1 MNSRPT
7 VEDLDRPLRVLA
19 GPGAGK
25 TQLLVD
31 LYADLVRGGY
41 ASRSQILVLT
51 FSNAAAEELGRRIDE
66 LLRDSY
72 DQAWVSTF
80 HSFCLRLLRDH
91 RPSLSLLMS
100 GFQERVAMGRVLSE
114 CGEDVLG
121 ELDPLRRSAGMARDA
136 LSFIALLKQ
145 NRVHP
150 SELAL
155 LTEIDGSPRLR
166 ALGRLYRAYQDRLE
180 AAGLQDFRDLV
191 NEAIALLDARPDVL
205 RLLRQRF
212 RYVLVDEFQDVDPA
226 QFDLL
231 RLLAAPG
238 AGPRL
243 LVAGDPDQSIYG
255 FRGTLPRLF
264 SGEFCAVYGDRSFV
278 IDRSHRCPPALL
290 EAGRR
295 VLERETGT
303 EPLDQAHLRW
313 LRSAT
318 GVDEATSVAREI
330 LRLRL
335 ERPELRWSR
344 IAVLLRSTTAQA
356 APFEHA
362 MRAHGVPA
370 EVRGTGG
377 LHRNEVVRF
386 LLAYL
391 RALHDADADGA
402 LEQALS
408 SGLAGIGP
416 RAIGRLRRHGL
427 EEGRAF
433 AKVVHRLVHW
443 LARQDPE
450 TYPLPWPA
458 KAPEPVVDQVEPDG
472 ERPASRDPDYA
483 AYLSDDERRS
493 IHAAVTSFTQLRSR
507 ARRLPVQA
515 LAYAVL
521 LEIGVLRRLVE
532 LSLTD
537 DDGERARGD
546 LRAAMGAIADLEAV
560 WTRLHG
566 APPTLAEVVDD
577 LEGWLGLAL
586 DETEP
591 APASRDAIQ
600 LMTVHQA
607 KGLEFEYVFL
617 SGFARGVFPL
627 AARTQALLEPEDQT
641 WLMRNLSGFRPSW
654 PDDPEAQLA
663 EEARVAYVGI
673 TRARERLYL
682 TAADRYDEQ
691 AGPSPFAERIQPE
704 LPETLP
710 AVAVRTAEDVLNVE
724 EAETLLAGRT
734 LDGMT
739 RERLLALGVDLAW
752 TADPLSGQPYR
763 PYLERASGVD
773 PGHFSPTSLN
783 DYLKCPRLYFYNHHP
798 GIAAPSR
805 TVELERG
812 SFLHTVLEEFHKHE
826 GEWRTGTADEQRS
839 WLVNQLESEL
849 GEYLDQVEN
858 VLDRRVEEREVRRIM
873 ENYIQ
878 FTTRGQPI
886 RRLGTL
892 TTERKFF
899 LDVDGAEVRG
909 KIDRIIDTGGG
920 TCEVVDYKTG
930 RGSGIQKTYERYFG
944 PELSDVQLIMYQLA
958 CREGRDEDGNALG
971 LRPRY
976 LSLWYPKDVVYNNMR
991 QSLFPVGEAT
1001 PGVPDRSQ
1009 HPVSEV
1015 DLQRGRDRVTDAIHR
1030 IRAGDFTPEPRA
1042 DVIGTCTSWF
1052 GCPHQSVCPFGG
1064 TNRDE

>member
-7 VEDLDRPLRVLA
+7 AEDLDRPLRVLA

-31 LYADLVRGGY
+31 LYADLVRGGH
-41 ASRSQILVLT
+41 ASRSEILVLT

-91 RPSLSLLMS
+91 RPGLSLLMS
-100 GFQERVAMGRVLSE
+100 GFQERVAMARVLRE
-114 CGEDVLG
+114 CGDDVLG
-121 ELDPLRRSAGMARDA
+121 ELGPLRRSAGLAMDA

-166 ALGRLYRAYQDRLE
+166 ALGRIYGAYQDRLE
-180 AAGLQDFRDLV
+180 EAGLQDFRDLV
-191 NEAIALLDARPDVL
+191 NDAIALLEARPDVL
-205 RLLRQRF
+205 RLLRERF

-231 RLLAAPG
+231 RLVAAPG

-264 SGEFCAVYGDRSFV
+264 SEEFCFVYGDRSLV
-278 IDRSHRCPPALL
+278 IEQSHRCPPALL

-295 VLERETGT
+295 VLERSTQT
-303 EPLDQAHLRW
+303 EALDEDRLRW
-313 LRSAT
+313 LRSAS
-318 GVDEATSVAREI
+318 GVDEATAVAREI
-330 LRLRL
+330 QRLRL
-335 ERPELRWSR
+335 ERPGIRWSR

-391 RALHDADADGA
+391 RALNDADADGA

-416 RAIGRLRRHGL
+416 RATGRLRRHGL

-433 AKVVHRLVHW
+433 AKVVRRLVHW
-443 LARQDPE
+443 LAGQDPQA
-450 TYPLPWPA
+450 YPLPWPA
-458 KAPEPVVDQVEPDG
+458 PEPAPDQDGGRPPDPG
-472 ERPASRDPDYA
+472 PDYA
-483 AYLSDDERRS
+483 QYLTDDERRA
-493 IHAAVTSFTQLRSR
+493 IHGAVTSFTRLRRR
-507 ARRLPVQA
+507 ARGLSVQA

-532 LSLTD
+532 LPLSD
-537 DDGERARGD
+537 EDGERARGD

-566 APPTLAEVVDD
+566 EAPTLADVIDD

-586 DETEP
+586 DETDP
-591 APASRDAIQ
+591 APAARDAVQI
-600 LMTVHQA
+600 MTVHQA
-607 KGLEFEYVFL
+607 KGLEFEVVFL
-617 SGFARGVFPL
+617 SGFARGLFPL
-627 AARTQALLEPEDQT
+627 AARTQALLEPEDQA
-641 WLMRNLSGFRPSW
+641 WLMRNLAGFRPSW
-654 PDDPEAQLA
+654 PDDAEAQLA

-682 TAADRYDEQ
+682 TAADRYDEP
-691 AGPSPFAERIQPE
+691 AGLSPFAERIRTEP
-704 LPETLP
+704 PETLP
-710 AVAVRTAEDVLNVE
+710 TVAATTADDVLSLE

-734 LDGMT
+734 LDGVM

-763 PYLERASGVD
+763 PYLERAVGVD

-783 DYLKCPRLYFYNHHP
+783 DYLKCPRLYFYNDHP

-812 SFLHTVLEEFHKHE
+812 SFLHKVLEEFHEHE
-826 GEWRTGTADEQRS
+826 GEWREGTVDEQRT
-839 WLVNQLESEL
+839 WLVNELESVL
-849 GEYLDQVEN
+849 GDYLDQVEN
-858 VLDRRVEEREVRRIM
+858 VLDRRVEEREVRRIL

-930 RGSGIQKTYERYFG
+930 RGYGIQKTYERYFG
-944 PELSDVQLIMYQLA
+944 PQLSDVQLIMYQLA
-958 CREGRDEDGNALG
+958 CREGKDEEGRALG
-971 LRPRY
+971 LEPRY
-976 LSLWYPKDVVYNNMR
+976 LSLWYPKDVVYNSIR
-991 QSLFPVGEAT
+991 QSLFPVGDPT
-1001 PGVPDRSQ
+1001 PGVPERAQ
-1009 HPVSEV
+1009 HPISEA
-1015 DLQRGRDRVTDAIHR
+1015 DLQRGRDRVTEAIRR

-1064 TNRDE
+1064 TNRDD